1 MEKILLELT
10 TQSRKR
16 KIKNDNDFLEF
27 CKPYEKRKTDED
39 DEDIESE
46 AI

>member
-1 MEKILLELT
+1 MEKIWLELT
-10 TQSRKR
+10 TQSGKR
-16 KIKNDNDFLEF
+16 RIKDNNDFLEF

-39 DEDIESE
+39 DEDIEYE